1 MEVILKKT
9 KITSSILKQALRSTS
24 IDLSV
29 GEILG
34 WCVYGKF
41 GKYIVCY
48 RSDTKGLSIYPM
60 FKDIDSAHVENNA
73 YTVQVKLGGN
83 YIPLKYACTDENV
96 KNNFVEILKKAKHT
110 AETRGQF
117 FI

>member
-9 KITSSILKQALRSTS
+9 KITASILKQALRSTS

-34 WCVYGKF
+34 WCVYGKL

-60 FKDIDSAHVENNA
+60 FKDVEAAVENNA

-83 YIPLKYACTDENV
+83 YTPLNYSCTDEND
-96 KNNFVEILKKAKHT
+96 KNNFVEILKKAKYI
-110 AETRGQF
+110 AEIRGQF
-117 FI
+117 FL

>member
-34 WCVYGKF
+34 WCVYGKL

-60 FKDIDSAHVENNA
+60 FENIDSDHVENNA
-73 YTVQVKLGGN
+73 YTIQVKLGGN
-83 YIPLKYACTDENV
+83 YIPLKYTCTDEND
-96 KNNFVEILKKAKHT
+96 KNNFVEILKKSKHI